1 MIANF
6 YLILFLILFFD
17 ICRSNDVL
25 SAKMILNI
33 ANKYAKDQIEK
44 SNDNLPF
51 VTISFAQTFDGSI
64 APITRGRMDISSPLS
79 FKVLHSL
86 RADCD
91 AVLIGVN
98 TLMLDNPQ
106 LNVRDTLPGIKI
118 PTSIEKQ
125 PRSIILDSNLRF
137 FNGAT
142 TSTGQLRIQRP
153 LIFTCI
159 DESDPRFNQANEIL
173 KNMNCDGMV
182 INCRET
188 EEGRCDVN
196 NCLEILKRDFKMN
209 RVLIEGGAQ
218 ILQDVFERGIAN
230 QAVLT
235 LQPCFFGGY
244 RALTR
249 QLNQPLPLQDMT
261 VAGVGGDIIIHGSFD
276 KKRSDN
282 NHSNNK
288 GNNKDFKY
296 HGRVTF
302 HRNNVEFIK

>member
-1 MIANF
+1 
-6 YLILFLILFFD
+6 
-17 ICRSNDVL
+17 
-25 SAKMILNI
+25 
-33 ANKYAKDQIEK
+33 
-44 SNDNLPF
+44 
-51 VTISFAQTFDGSI
+51 
-64 APITRGRMDISSPLS
+64 
-79 FKVLHSL
+79 
-86 RADCD
+86 
-91 AVLIGVN
+91 
-98 TLMLDNPQ
+98 
-106 LNVRDTLPGIKI
+106 
-118 PTSIEKQ
+118 
-125 PRSIILDSNLRF
+125 
-137 FNGAT
+137 
-142 TSTGQLRIQRP
+142 
-153 LIFTCI
+153 
-159 DESDPRFNQANEIL
+159 
-173 KNMNCDGMV
+173 
-182 INCRET
+182 
-188 EEGRCDVN
+188 
-196 NCLEILKRDFKMN
+196 MN